1 MKTILYVVG
10 ARPNF
15 MKAAPIIEAG
25 RAHSG
30 FRQVLINTGQHYDDA
45 MARRF
50 FIELNLPTPDRDLG
64 VGSATHAVQTANIMT
79 RFEEVCVTERPDVVV
94 VFGDINSTMAA
105 TLVAAKMEIPVAHV
119 EAGLRS
125 FDRSMPEEINRIVTD
140 RLARLLLTPSQDA
153 DENLLAEGVPA
164 DRIRLVGNV
173 MIDTLFKHLPLA
185 TVDRARG
192 VAAIGGGPYAVV
204 TLHRPSNVDRRETFA
219 GVLDAIGTIAG
230 RMPVVFSVH
239 PRTQARLRE
248 FNLLP
253 STAGIIM
260 TEPMGYI
267 DFLSLTAN
275 ACVVLTD
282 SGGIQEETTAL
293 GIPCLTLRENTERP
307 ITVTQGTNR
316 VVGTSGPD
324 ILRAFDEA
332 VEQPP
337 LSRRPELWDGHTAER
352 IARVM
357 GEFLGVAD

>member
-1 MKTILYVVG
+1 VKTILYVVG

-15 MKAAPIIEAG
+15 MKAAPVIEAG
-25 RAHSG
+25 RAHPG
-30 FRQVLINTGQHYDDA
+30 FRQILINTGQHYDDA

-50 FIELNLPTPDRDLG
+50 FTELNLPTPDRDLG
-64 VGSATHAVQTANIMT
+64 VGSATHAVQTASIMT
-79 RFEEVCVTERPDVVV
+79 RFEEVCLAERPDLVV

-125 FDRSMPEEINRIVTD
+125 FDRSMPEEMNRIVTD
-140 RLARLLLTPSQDA
+140 RLAELLLTPSPDA
-153 DENLLAEGVPA
+153 DENLRAEGVPA
-164 DRIRLVGNV
+164 DRIHMVGNV
-173 MIDTLFKHLPLA
+173 MIDTLFKYLALA
-185 TVDRARG
+185 TIDRARG

-204 TLHRPSNVDRRETFA
+204 TLHRPSNVDRPETFA
-219 GVLDAIGTIAG
+219 GVLDAIGTIAR

-275 ACVVLTD
+275 AAVVLTD

-293 GIPCLTLRENTERP
+293 GIPCLTLRKNTERP

-316 VVGTSGPD
+316 VVGMCGPD

-332 VEQPP
+332 LAQPP
-337 LSRRPELWDGHTAER
+337 SSRRPELWDGHTAER
-352 IARVM
+352 IALRV
-357 GEFLGVAD
+357 GEYLGVTD